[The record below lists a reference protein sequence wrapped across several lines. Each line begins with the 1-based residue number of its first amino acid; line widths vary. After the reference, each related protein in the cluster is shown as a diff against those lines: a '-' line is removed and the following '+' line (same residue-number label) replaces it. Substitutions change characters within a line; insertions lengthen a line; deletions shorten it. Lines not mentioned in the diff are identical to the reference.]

1 MREVT
6 HDERR
11 AEEIRIF
18 LTNRGLGNQQ
28 ATIWAEELSRTIRA
42 TYDAAG
48 FVRVENIK
56 LHLVS
61 GMLRD
66 LMKRPSVAEEY
77 KNELRVIVSVV
88 GGMLAATGG
97 DDAGGCEAG
106 VGGNVSSAE

>member
-48 FVRVENIK
+48 FV
-56 LHLVS
+56 LVPRAVLE
-61 GMLRD
+61 GIRD
-66 LMKRPSVAEEY
+66 GIDAEHRPGAFAVNFPDAAA
-77 KNELRVIVSVV
+77 L
-88 GGMLAATGG
+88 LAATGG
-97 DDAGGCEAG
+97 DDAE
-106 VGGNVSSAE
+106 